1 MTEGF
6 NIQRDEKTDSRHN
19 LTWHMMEINRQKRE
33 KQMQQKA
40 FTIWMSGLSGAGKST
55 IANALE
61 KRLYAMGKKTMLL
74 DGDNVRMGL
83 NSNLGF
89 SDEDRVENIRRIAEV
104 AKLMNDAGLIV
115 ITAFISPYRH
125 DRENAK
131 QIIGDGFR
139 EVYVSTSI
147 EECEKG
153 DASREGETGVYVSHG
168 GTKSSAALGQNKRDA
183 VPMRQ
188 EAPKR
193 ERKARLCRIEG

>member
-1 MTEGF
+1 MTEEF
-6 NIQRDEKTDSRHN
+6 NTQREEKTDNRYN
-19 LTWHMMEINRQKRE
+19 LTWHVMDINRQKRE

-115 ITAFISPYRH
+115 ITAFISPYRN

-131 QIIGDGFR
+131 QIIGNGFR
-139 EVYVSTSI
+139 EVYVSTSV
-147 EECEKG
+147 EECEK
-153 DASREGETGVYVSHG
+153 
-168 GTKSSAALGQNKRDA
+168 RD
-183 VPMRQ
+183 V
-188 EAPKR
+188 KGS
-193 ERKARLCRIEG
+193 KKLFG

>member
-1 MTEGF
+1 
-6 NIQRDEKTDSRHN
+6 
-19 LTWHMMEINRQKRE
+19 
-33 KQMQQKA
+33 
-40 FTIWMSGLSGAGKST
+40 
-55 IANALE
+55 
-61 KRLYAMGKKTMLL
+61 MLL

-139 EVYVSTSI
+139 KFMS
-147 EECEKG
+147 
-153 DASREGETGVYVSHG
+153 ALPL
-168 GTKSSAALGQNKRDA
+168 KSVKRG
-183 VPMRQ
+183 M
-188 EAPKR
+188 
-193 ERKARLCRIEG
+193 

>member
-89 SDEDRVENIRRIAEV
+89 SDEDRVENIPPS
-104 AKLMNDAGLIV
+104 
-115 ITAFISPYRH
+115 AFRS
-125 DRENAK
+125 
-131 QIIGDGFR
+131 G
-139 EVYVSTSI
+139 T
-147 EECEKG
+147 
-153 DASREGETGVYVSHG
+153 TGAFT
-168 GTKSSAALGQNKRDA
+168 GTNEAATPSVR
-183 VPMRQ
+183 
-188 EAPKR
+188 
-193 ERKARLCRIEG
+193 ARPTR

>member
-6 NIQRDEKTDSRHN
+6 NTQRDEKTDSRHN
-19 LTWHMMEINRQKRE
+19 LTWHMMDINRQKRE

-104 AKLMNDAGLIV
+104 HRRICHAMHDVHLAAKMPEAFLNVKINRRFAWSVLNIIV
-115 ITAFISPYRH
+115 FFI
-125 DRENAK
+125 
-131 QIIGDGFR
+131 
-139 EVYVSTSI
+139 
-147 EECEKG
+147 
-153 DASREGETGVYVSHG
+153 
-168 GTKSSAALGQNKRDA
+168 L
-183 VPMRQ
+183 
-188 EAPKR
+188 
-193 ERKARLCRIEG
+193 

>member
-1 MTEGF
+1 MTEEF
-6 NIQRDEKTDSRHN
+6 NTQRDEKTDSRHN
-19 LTWHMMEINRQKRE
+19 LTWHMMDINRQKRE

-139 EVYVSTSI
+139 EV
-147 EECEKG
+147 
-153 DASREGETGVYVSHG
+153 
-168 GTKSSAALGQNKRDA
+168 
-183 VPMRQ
+183 
-188 EAPKR
+188 
-193 ERKARLCRIEG
+193 

>member
-104 AKLMNDAGLIV
+104 AKLMNDAGLISKR
-115 ITAFISPYRH
+115 IPATM
-125 DRENAK
+125 ENAESLPYSSPELQ
-131 QIIGDGFR
+131 QIKNWR
-139 EVYVSTSI
+139 
-147 EECEKG
+147 
-153 DASREGETGVYVSHG
+153 
-168 GTKSSAALGQNKRDA
+168 
-183 VPMRQ
+183 M
-188 EAPKR
+188 
-193 ERKARLCRIEG
+193 